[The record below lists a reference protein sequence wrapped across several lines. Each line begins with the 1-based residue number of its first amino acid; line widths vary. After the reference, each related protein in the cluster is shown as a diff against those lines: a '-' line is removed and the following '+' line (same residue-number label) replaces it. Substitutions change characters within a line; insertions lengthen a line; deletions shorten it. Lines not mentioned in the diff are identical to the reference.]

1 MEKALSEE
9 GETLCERNWSLS
21 LRLKILFFEIKLRLS
36 DKVLVKIVSN
46 LTMINLNL
54 NWNTEKCIT
63 L

>member
-9 GETLCERNWSLS
+9 GETLCEINWSLS